1 MPESKIIVRMSK
13 STGIYNRSNKYE
25 ILLNDGIHAELD
37 YLNNRQIFTVES
49 GKNTIQIKNENTTF
63 EKEVIL
69 KNGDVITFTVNA
81 SVTYKLGLG
90 FLIGMAIVGLI
101 IQLFI
106 AKKLILPLNFI
117 PFISLLLLKKDHSPN
132 SFEVTSKQPK

>member
-13 STGIYNRSNKYE
+13 STGIYNRKNKYE
-25 ILLNDGIHAELD
+25 ILLNNAIHSELD

-49 GKNTIQIKNENTTF
+49 GKNILQIKNENTTF

-90 FLIGMAIVGLI
+90 FLIGIAMVGLI

-117 PFISLLLLKKDHSPN
+117 PFISLLLFKKDHSPN